1 MGRRKKRVNS
11 ITYLIATVLLIILS
25 ALGVKFVSFNDTAIV
40 HTVNPE
46 NLQNIT
52 IKTSEKVTKGFTS
65 NNTSNLKVYFFDVGQ
80 ADSMLIMNEDQT
92 MMIDAGNN
100 EDGQLLVENLKTLGI
115 NKIDYLVGTHP
126 HEDHI
131 GGLDDIIN
139 NFEIGTIYMPKVQTN
154 TKTFEDVLDAVS
166 NKNLKITTPKVN
178 DTFLVGNAECTILSI
193 DNNAK
198 ELNLS
203 SIVIQ
208 MKLDSISYLF
218 TGDAE
223 TKVEEKILKNY
234 NTTDREDELKTNILK
249 VGHHGSDTSTSD
261 QFLETIV
268 PEVAIISVG
277 EDNKYK
283 HPSSETIEKLEQ
295 IGSEIYRTDEKG
307 NIFIEQ
313 RKRTD

>member
-25 ALGVKFVSFNDTAIV
+25 ALGVKFGNFNDTAII

-46 NLQNIT
+46 NLENVT

-100 EDGQLLVENLKTLGI
+100 EDGQLLVENLKTLGVS
-115 NKIDYLVGTHP
+115 KIDYLVGTHP

-139 NFEIGTIYMPKVQTN
+139 NFEIETIYMPKVQTN

-166 NKNLKITTPKVN
+166 NKNLKITTPQIN
-178 DTFLVGNAECTILSI
+178 DTFSVGNAECTILSI

-234 NTTDREDELKTNILK
+234 NTTDKEDELKTNILK

-261 QFLETIV
+261 QFLEAIA
-268 PEVAIISVG
+268 PEVAVISVG

-283 HPSSETIEKLEQ
+283 HPSLETIEKLEQ
-295 IGSEIYRTDEKG
+295 IGSKIYRTDEKG

>member
-25 ALGVKFVSFNDTAIV
+25 ALGVKFGNFNDTAII

-46 NLQNIT
+46 NLENVT

-100 EDGQLLVENLKTLGI
+100 EDGQLLVENLKTLGVS
-115 NKIDYLVGTHP
+115 KIDYLVGTHP

-198 ELNLS
+198 ELNMT

-208 MKLDSISYLF
+208 MKFDDISYLF

-234 NTTDREDELKTNILK
+234 NNTDKEDELKTNILK
-249 VGHHGSDTSTSD
+249 VAHHGSDTSTSA
-261 QFLETIV
+261 QFIEAIA